1 MTITPGGSL
10 WNGPYCPTC
19 GGAYVQRGWTST
31 FVTHPYVP
39 KHRKPGPAQ

>member
-10 WNGPYCPTC
+10 WNGPVCPTC
-19 GGAYVQRGWTST
+19 GRGYVQPTWYLTT
-31 FVTHPYVP
+31 TTTYQP